1 MGKQRAIPQG
11 YMTVGEIAKKMGVT
25 VRTLQYY
32 DKEGLLS
39 PSAESGGG
47 RRLYTSKDIIKLF
60 QIQSMQ
66 NLGFS
71 LEEIKTR
78 IPTIE
83 TPEDVSKALAEQE
96 NELRG
101 KLKSLKDV
109 LVSIEELKTS
119 IEQMETVD
127 WAKYADIAISL
138 QTRMIYITMRRQANN

>member
-60 QIQSMQ
+60 QIQFMQ

-109 LVSIEELKTS
+109 LVSIEELKTGV
-119 IEQMETVD
+119 EQMETVD

-138 QTRMIYITMRRQANN
+138 QARMIYITMRRQANN